1 MSVIQL
7 HNVSVRY
14 RLVKE
19 RRRTFQAHII
29 NYLRGRRT
37 EIETLDALLGVSL
50 DVAEGEAL
58 GIIGHNGAGKSTLL
72 KVISGVIKPIH
83 GSLQVCGKIAPIIE
97 LTAGFDPE
105 LTGRENIYLNAAI
118 LGFSRKEIEAKLERV
133 IQFSELQDFVDSPL
147 KNYSSGM
154 VSRLGF
160 SIATE
165 VEPDVLIIDE
175 VLSVG
180 DASFKKKSM
189 ERIMQF
195 RNNGATILF
204 VSHNMDEIRALC
216 SKVLWMDHG
225 KVRTIGKPEHVIAA
239 YESRE
244 TSLIS

>member
-1 MSVIQL
+1 MSMIQL

-83 GSLQVCGKIAPIIE
+83 GHLQVRGKIAPIIE

-165 VEPDVLIIDE
+165 VEPDILIIDE

-195 RNNGATILF
+195 RNDGATILF
-204 VSHNMDEIRALC
+204 VSHNMEEIRALC
-216 SKVLWMDHG
+216 SRVLWMDHG
-225 KVRTIGKPEHVIAA
+225 KVRMIGNPEHVIAA
-239 YESRE
+239 YELRE
-244 TSLIS
+244 TSLVS